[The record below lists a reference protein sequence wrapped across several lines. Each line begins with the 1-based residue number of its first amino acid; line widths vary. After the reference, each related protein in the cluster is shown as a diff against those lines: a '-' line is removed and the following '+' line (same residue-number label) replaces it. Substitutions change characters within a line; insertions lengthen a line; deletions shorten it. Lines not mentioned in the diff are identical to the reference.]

1 MKILNFGSINIDHV
15 YRVVHFV
22 KSGRTI
28 HCQSYKTFA
37 GGKGNNQSIA
47 LARADAQVYHAG
59 SLCVHDKWVK
69 ELLDSNGVDTSLI
82 ELVDSESGHAIIQV
96 DKKGHNSKV
105 IYGGANHEISVEQI
119 DRAISMF
126 SREDYLLVQNEINL
140 VDEIISQGKKAGMK
154 VVFNPAPINRDVF
167 DYPLR
172 LVDIL
177 ILNRQEAEE
186 LTDKCKPEKI
196 LKVLA
201 KEYPNMTVVLNLG
214 EDGAIYT
221 DSVVRVREDTERE
234 EAVDKTGA
242 SDTFVG
248 YFLANFMRGE
258 DINSCLQQACKAASI
273 CMRHEGATD
282 SIPRR
287 REMAE
292 EAVVIQGLF

>member
-47 LARADAQVYHAG
+47 LARAGAEVYHAG
-59 SLCVHDKWVK
+59 LLCVHDKWVK

-119 DRAISMF
+119 DKAISMF
-126 SREDYLLVQNEINL
+126 SMEDYLLVQNEINL
-140 VDEIISQGKKAGMK
+140 VDKVMEQGKEAGMK
-154 VVFNPAPINRDVF
+154 IVFNPAPTNRDVF

-177 ILNRQEAEE
+177 ILNRLEAEE
-186 LTDKCKPEKI
+186 LTDECKPGMI

-201 KEYPNMTVVLNLG
+201 NQCPNTAVVLNLG
-214 EDGAIYT
+214 EDGAIYNS
-221 DSVVRVREDTERE
+221 SVIRVQADIEQKETVDTEQE

-258 DINSCLQQACKAASI
+258 DIESCLQLACKAASV
-273 CMRHEGATD
+273 CMGHEGATD
-282 SIPRR
+282 RR
-287 REMAE
+287 AKQQVY
-292 EAVVIQGLF
+292 A

>member
-15 YRVVHFV
+15 YRVVNFV

-28 HCQSYKTFA
+28 HCKSYKTFA
-37 GGKGNNQSIA
+37 GGKGSNQSIA
-47 LARADAQVYHAG
+47 LARAGAQVYHAG
-59 SLCVHDKWVK
+59 LLCVHDKWVK
-69 ELLDSNGVDTSLI
+69 EMLDSNGVDTSLI

-105 IYGGANHEISVEQI
+105 IYGGANHEMSVEQI
-119 DRAISMF
+119 DKAISMF
-126 SREDYLLVQNEINL
+126 SRDDYLLVQNEINL
-140 VDEIISQGKKAGMK
+140 VDEVIKRGKNAGMK
-154 VVFNPAPINRDVF
+154 VVFNPAPINSDVF

-177 ILNRQEAEE
+177 ILNRLEAEE
-186 LTDKCKPEKI
+186 LTDKCKPGKI

-201 KEYPNMTVVLNLG
+201 KQYPNMAVVLNLG

-221 DSVVRVREDTERE
+221 DSVVRVKVDTEQE

-242 SDTFVG
+242 SDTFIG

-258 DINSCLQQACKAASI
+258 DINSCLQLACKAASV
-273 CMRHEGATD
+273 CMRYEGAAD
-282 SIPRR
+282 SIPRQ
-287 REMAE
+287 EEAAE
-292 EAVVIQGLF
+292 EAVVIPGLF